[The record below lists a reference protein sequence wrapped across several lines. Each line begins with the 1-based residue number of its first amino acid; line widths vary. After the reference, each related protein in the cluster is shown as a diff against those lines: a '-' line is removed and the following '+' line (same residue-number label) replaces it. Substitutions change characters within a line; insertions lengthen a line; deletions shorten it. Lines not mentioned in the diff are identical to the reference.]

1 MRSRV
6 RRSLVLIAATLVLAG
21 CGRAEPGAVTPGAS
35 PSPER
40 ELIVFAAS
48 DLQFALA
55 EVSNAFAAAG
65 HPKPTISF
73 GSTGTLSQQIE
84 NGAPADVFFA
94 ADEAYLIDLEQKA
107 LVLAGTRQ
115 LYAIGRIALV
125 ERAGLPPVTTLADLA
140 RSDIG
145 RVAIANP
152 DHAPYGRAARE
163 AMMRVGLWSTLQP
176 RLVLGENI
184 SQTYQFVRTA
194 NADAGVV
201 ALSLAIGT
209 PGTRYSVIDAALHDP
224 IAQSAGVL
232 ARTRQSTAAIA
243 FLAFV
248 NGPVGRPIMKK
259 YGFTLPGEG

>member
-1 MRSRV
+1 M
-6 RRSLVLIAATLVLAG
+6 AATLLLAG
-21 CGRAEPGAVTPGAS
+21 CGPTVPGAVVPGAS
-35 PSPER
+35 SSPER
-40 ELIVFAAS
+40 ELVVFAAS

-55 EVSNAFAAAG
+55 EISSALAADG

-94 ADEAYLIDLEQKA
+94 ADEAYLIGLEQKG

-115 LYAIGRIALV
+115 LYAIGRIVLV
-125 ERAGLPPVTTLADLA
+125 ERTGLLPVTSVADLA

-152 DHAPYGRAARE
+152 DHAPYGRAARD
-163 AMMRVGLWSTLQP
+163 AMMRVGLWPTIQT
-176 RLVLGENI
+176 RLVLGENV
-184 SQTYQFVRTA
+184 SQTFQFVRSG

-224 IAQSAGVL
+224 IAQSAGVI
-232 ARTRQSTAAIA
+232 ARTRQRAAA
-243 FLAFV
+243 RDFLAFV

-259 YGFTLPGEG
+259 YGFTLPGDG

>member
-1 MRSRV
+1 MTVGMRGC
-6 RRSLVLIAATLVLAG
+6 LVLIAITVLLAG
-21 CGRAEPGAVTPGAS
+21 CAPAV
-35 PSPER
+35 PSAVISSALPSSER

-55 EVSNAFAAAG
+55 DVSTAFVLNG

-94 ADEAYLIDLEQKA
+94 ADEAYLNALERKG

-115 LYAIGRIALV
+115 LYAIGRIVLV
-125 ERAGLPPVTTLADLA
+125 ERQDLPPVTVIADLV

-163 AMMRVGLWSTLQP
+163 AMMRVGLWPTIQT
-176 RLVLGENI
+176 RLVLGENV
-184 SQTYQFVRTA
+184 SQTFQFVRTG
-194 NADAGVV
+194 NVDAGVV
-201 ALSLAIGT
+201 ALSLAIGS

-224 IAQSAGVL
+224 IAQAAGVI
-232 ARTRQSTAAIA
+232 ARTRQSAAA
-243 FLAFV
+243 SDFLAFV